1 MQVSEIMHK
10 GVTIAQINDSIQH
23 VANIMKKEDIG
34 IMPVYK
40 NERAVGMVTDRD
52 IVISCLA
59 NGKGPEQPVSMA
71 MTREII
77 SVYDYDHIST
87 AQKLMVDN
95 QVSRL
100 LVLDKGETPVGMLS
114 LHDLARNSENS
125 MMKAKILNE
134 VKR

>member
-10 GVTIAQINDSIQH
+10 GVSIAQINDSIQH

-40 NERAVGMVTDRD
+40 NERPVGMVTDRD
-52 IVISCLA
+52 IVVSCLA
-59 NGKGPEQPVSMA
+59 NGKGANEPISLA
-71 MTREII
+71 MTHEII
-77 SVYDYDHIST
+77 SVHDFDDISL
-87 AQKLMVDN
+87 AQKLMNDN
-95 QVSRL
+95 QISRL
-100 LVLDKGETPVGMLS
+100 LVMDKGETPVGMLT

-125 MMKAKILNE
+125 MMKANILDQ